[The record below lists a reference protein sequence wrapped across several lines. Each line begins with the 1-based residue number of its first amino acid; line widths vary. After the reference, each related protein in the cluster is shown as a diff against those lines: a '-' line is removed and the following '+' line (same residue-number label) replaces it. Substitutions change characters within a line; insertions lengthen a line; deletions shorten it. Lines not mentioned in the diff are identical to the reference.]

1 MKDKRRL
8 HFFLLIAVAGSL
20 IFLTFFLTKA
30 NQAPQTPAEQRSEQI
45 ILAYIKEKNLNINL
59 GTEEFMKMM
68 KGILLGEYPDLTGEN
83 SPFVK
88 TASDRDN
95 VIEYA
100 ATHMKGG
107 N

>member
-8 HFFLLIAVAGSL
+8 DFLLLVGVVGSL
-20 IFLTFFLTKA
+20 ILLTLFLTKS
-30 NQAPQTPAEQRSEQI
+30 NQPPQTSAQQRGEQI

-68 KGILLGEYPDLTGEN
+68 KGILLGDYPDLTGEN

-88 TASDRDN
+88 TISDRDN

-100 ATHMKGG
+100 ATHLKGG